1 MTVMRMTDTDQN
13 RTENHAFPRQST
25 QIAALLAPK
34 RDKIFD
40 KCPKYNRMGPEP
52 DPHRRRQLILCIW
65 LQVHTN
71 DMQPTSTT
79 KSQMARGL

>member
-40 KCPKYNRMGPEP
+40 K
-52 DPHRRRQLILCIW
+52 
-65 LQVHTN
+65 
-71 DMQPTSTT
+71 
-79 KSQMARGL
+79 